1 MIQYGS
7 SSTFYHHTFTDMESS
22 MIQFLYIL
30 ILIIAGITDL
40 FYKKIYNRFPF
51 LIAILAILRIIHD
64 PTLLQSSI
72 LGFFVLSI
80 PMLFL
85 TLRHGGLGGGD
96 IKLTAACGLFL
107 GADALLAGFLIAGL
121 LALTIRTA
129 LRLFHKQN
137 SERTFAFGPFLSA
150 GFILA
155 AFL

>member
-1 MIQYGS
+1 
-7 SSTFYHHTFTDMESS
+7 MELS

-30 ILIIAGITDL
+30 ILIITGITDL
-40 FYKKIYNRFPF
+40 FYKKICDRFPF

-72 LGFFVLSI
+72 LGFFLLSI
-80 PMLFL
+80 PMLLL
-85 TLRHGGLGGGD
+85 TLRLGGLGGGD

-107 GADALLAGFLIAGL
+107 GADALLAGFLIAAL
-121 LALTIRTA
+121 SALTIRLLLHLT
-129 LRLFHKQN
+129 KK
-137 SERTFAFGPFLSA
+137 EDPKGTFAFGPFLSA

>member
-1 MIQYGS
+1 
-7 SSTFYHHTFTDMESS
+7 
-22 MIQFLYIL
+22 MIQFLYVL
-30 ILIIAGITDL
+30 ILIITGITDL
-40 FYKKIYNRFPF
+40 FYKKIYDLFPF
-51 LIAILAILRIIHD
+51 LIAILAILRMIHD

-107 GADALLAGFLIAGL
+107 GADALLVGFLIAAL
-121 LALTIRTA
+121 SALTARTA
-129 LRLFHKQN
+129 LHLFHKQN
-137 SERTFAFGPFLSA
+137 VERTFAFGPYLSI

>member
-1 MIQYGS
+1 
-7 SSTFYHHTFTDMESS
+7 
-22 MIQFLYIL
+22 MIQFLYVL
-30 ILIIAGITDL
+30 ILIITGITDL
-40 FYKKIYNRFPF
+40 FYKKIYDLFPF
-51 LIAILAILRIIHD
+51 LIAILAILRMIHD

-80 PMLFL
+80 PMLLL

-107 GADALLAGFLIAGL
+107 GADALLVGFLIAGL
-121 LALTIRTA
+121 LALTIRLMLHLLNCQVTQ
-129 LRLFHKQN
+129 K
-137 SERTFAFGPFLSA
+137 TFAFGPFLAA

>member
-1 MIQYGS
+1 
-7 SSTFYHHTFTDMESS
+7 

-30 ILIIAGITDL
+30 ILIITGITDL
-40 FYKKIYNRFPF
+40 FYKKICDRFPF

-72 LGFFVLSI
+72 LGFFLLSI
-80 PMLFL
+80 PMLLL
-85 TLRHGGLGGGD
+85 TLRLGGLGGGD

-107 GADALLAGFLIAGL
+107 GADALLAGFLIAAL
-121 LALTIRTA
+121 SALTIR
-129 LRLFHKQN
+129 LLLHLIKK
-137 SERTFAFGPFLSA
+137 EDPKGTFAFGPLLSA